1 MPWQQAVTKRRRKGQ
16 EELVQNGKEWGIWIH
31 RPDSLPLYTLTRCL
45 GGTVRGA
52 CCPHPPPRVQ
62 YPDANRGP
70 RAYQSNYVG
79 QTNPVRQEGEAFHGR
94 RVQTALVTLVCE
106 SPQ

>member
-1 MPWQQAVTKRRRKGQ
+1 
-16 EELVQNGKEWGIWIH
+16 
-31 RPDSLPLYTLTRCL
+31 
-45 GGTVRGA
+45 
-52 CCPHPPPRVQ
+52 VQ
-62 YPDANRGP
+62 YPDANRAP